1 MGCLAF
7 FFLAIAEGKPL
18 RRLREA
24 QTDVSALQAYPNT
37 HPSKKVFKQKSC
49 KQHNITAPEGEHD

>member
-49 KQHNITAPEGEHD
+49 KHNIT